1 MTNEDI
7 LNTTVNELTE
17 RLGKTEMERASF
29 KAQAVLLLQ
38 ENNNLKAKID
48 KLTKKDDDAPQ
59 STDPQLTSP
68 EPKQDPQA

>member
-38 ENNNLKAKID
+38 ENNKLKAKID
-48 KLTKKDDDAPQ
+48 KLTKKDNAPQ
-59 STDPQLTSP
+59 STDPQPTSP

>member
-38 ENNNLKAKID
+38 ENNKLKAKLD
-48 KLTKKDDDAPQ
+48 KLTKKDDAPQ

>member
-38 ENNNLKAKID
+38 ENNKLKAKID
-48 KLTKKDDDAPQ
+48 KLTKKDDNAPQ
-59 STDPQLTSP
+59 STDSQPTSP

>member
-38 ENNNLKAKID
+38 ENNKLKAKID
-48 KLTKKDDDAPQ
+48 KLTKKDDNAPQ
-59 STDPQLTSP
+59 STDVQPTSP

>member
-38 ENNNLKAKID
+38 ENNKLKAKLD
-48 KLTKKDDDAPQ
+48 KLTKKDNAPQ
-59 STDPQLTSP
+59 STDPQPTSP

>member
-38 ENNNLKAKID
+38 ENNKLKAKID
-48 KLTKKDDDAPQ
+48 KLTKKDDAPQ
-59 STDPQLTSP
+59 STDPQPTSP